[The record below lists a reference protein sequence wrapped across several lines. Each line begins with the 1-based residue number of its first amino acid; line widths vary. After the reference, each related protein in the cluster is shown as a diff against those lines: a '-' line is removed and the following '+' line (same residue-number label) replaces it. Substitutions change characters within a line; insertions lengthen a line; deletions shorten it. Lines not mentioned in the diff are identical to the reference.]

1 MQIPKMQYLLLWFA
15 LLTTIDLDLASSEK
29 FVDLRFA
36 QNY

>member
-15 LLTTIDLDLASSEK
+15 LLTTIDLAFSEK